1 MVQAGRLVGAR
12 GMGQTQVDSAVW
24 IQSHRQMIPT
34 YLRSG
39 SEQILQ
45 GQRVCYSFCSYLS
58 PTPSCYKLK
67 GKTFTQS
74 GKGHQPEASR
84 AWSEEKGIWKREN
97 CLTPPTTHTHPVAWA
112 IYWAGLIRKATC
124 KRSSSHR

>member
-12 GMGQTQVDSAVW
+12 GMGRTQVDSAVW

-74 GKGHQPEASR
+74 GDTSQKQVGLGAR
-84 AWSEEKGIWKREN
+84 KREYGKEKIVSH
-97 CLTPPTTHTHPVAWA
+97 PPPHTHPVAWA

-124 KRSSSHR
+124 KRSSSHG